1 VTKLQPTT
9 IVLISANTEWRILR
23 TFFPDE
29 ALQPSPLGEWFTL
42 DLLINGQT
50 EPVIFFHGGWGK
62 IAAAASTQYV
72 IDRWSPELLVNLGTC
87 GGFAG
92 EIEKGTI
99 ILVERTIIYDIIEQ
113 MSDYDA
119 AIAHYTIDLDLS

>member
-23 TFFPDE
+23 TFFPDG
-29 ALQPSPLGEWFTL
+29 ALHPSPLGAWFTL

-113 MSDYDA
+113 MSD
-119 AIAHYTIDLDLS
+119 